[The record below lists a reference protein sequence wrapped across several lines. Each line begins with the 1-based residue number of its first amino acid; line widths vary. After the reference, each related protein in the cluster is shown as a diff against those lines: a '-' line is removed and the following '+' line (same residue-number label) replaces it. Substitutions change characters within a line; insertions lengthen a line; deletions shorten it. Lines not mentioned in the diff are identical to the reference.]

1 MSDSY
6 QSWMWSGQW
15 RLSRRWLLISI
26 ILLMFTGGLRV
37 HAQTTITCTVR
48 VAKLNLRALPTTRAP
63 ILTVLSAEDKVSA
76 DARAQSG
83 GRSWLRA
90 TVRNQQGWID
100 AALVKGCTPT
110 TLPLVQPPT
119 TPGNATQSPL
129 PPPNPAPFV
138 VSYTPAP
145 NAGGVDGTSL
155 LIPRDARPGADG
167 IPIFRD
173 YLIVQLDPQARAAE
187 NGTAVAQV
195 EFRIEADDNSDDLL
209 YTHTESNAPYCLFSN
224 NSDACENI
232 WFVAQT
238 SGRWPQS
245 GGADMRPSNRR
256 IDPTQIYHAKIRAD
270 YQDETSDFWDFR
282 FRIVPP
288 GTPAS
293 LIYLTPSADSYTPDG
308 LYSGEVRVQ
317 SDLVTA
323 LDTLIH
329 YQGRMTL
336 QLVVHNGSGD
346 DGAGVGNVTFTIKE
360 RASDQIVY
368 QHTERSQP
376 YCLFGD
382 SGELC
387 NTVWRLADSDFAWPA
402 SDPESGVSSGQPVQ
416 FNSEYSATMTASDPD
431 GNFVGEWT
439 VYFDFTR

>member
-1 MSDSY
+1 MNGTDR
-6 QSWMWSGQW
+6 QSTW
-15 RLSRRWLLISI
+15 RG
-26 ILLMFTGGLRV
+26 GGLLLVLMLLLLNSGLRTY
-37 HAQTTITCTVR
+37 AQTPITCTVR
-48 VAKLNLRALPTTRAP
+48 VAKLNLRAMPNTRAQ
-63 ILTVLSAEDKVSA
+63 ILIVLSAEERVSV
-76 DARAQSG
+76 DARTQSG
-83 GRSWLRA
+83 GRRWLRA
-90 TVRNQQGWID
+90 TVRNQQGWVD

-119 TPGNATQSPL
+119 APSNATQSPL
-129 PPPNPAPFV
+129 PQPTPAPFV

-167 IPIFRD
+167 IPRFGD
-173 YLIVQLDPQARAAE
+173 YVIVQLDPQARAAE

-209 YTHTESNAPYCLFSN
+209 YSHTESNAPYCLFSN
-224 NSDACENI
+224 NTDVCENI
-232 WFVAQT
+232 WVLAQT
-238 SGRWPQS
+238 GGRWPQA
-245 GGADMRPSNRR
+245 GGDGMRPSNRR
-256 IDPTQIYHAKIRAD
+256 VDPTKIYHAKIRAD

-288 GTPAS
+288 GTPAG
-293 LIYLTPSADSYTPDG
+293 LIYLTPAADSFTPDG

-323 LDTLIH
+323 LDALIH
-329 YQGRMTL
+329 YEDRMTL
-336 QLVVHNGSGD
+336 QLVVHNGSGA
-346 DGAGVGNVTFTIKE
+346 DGDGVGSVTFTIKE
-360 RASDQIVY
+360 RASDQLVY

-382 SGELC
+382 SGALC

-402 SDPESGVSSGQPVQ
+402 SDPESGISEGQPVL
-416 FNSEYSATMTASDPD
+416 FDNEYSATMTATDPD